1 MKKWLKRIG
10 LVVAALI
17 LLPLM
22 TLFALGL
29 RPGAGHL
36 QASAEIQASP
46 ETLWAWIDDGD
57 RLKQWVSWTE
67 KVTPWSPQAGVG
79 AKRALTM
86 RDENNG
92 GMLMTIDTACTEYM
106 PPKTLSV
113 HMTTAGEF
121 DGQQTYRLTGLGS
134 GRTRI
139 EVSSKYHFSNPMIQ
153 LLEPLVTPSARK
165 KLEGDIARLKMLAE
179 TSAELR

>member
-10 LVVAALI
+10 VVVAAVI
-17 LLPLM
+17 LLPVL
-22 TLFALGL
+22 ALLALSL
-29 RPGAGHL
+29 RPGAGRM
-36 QASAEIQASP
+36 QASAEIQALP
-46 ETLWAWIDDGD
+46 ETLWTWLDDGS

-67 KVTPWSPQAGVG
+67 NVTPWSPQAGVG
-79 AKRALTM
+79 AKRSLTM

-92 GMLMTIDTACTEYM
+92 GMLMTIETACTEYT
-106 PPKTLSV
+106 PPKTLSL

-121 DGQQTYRLTGLGS
+121 EGQQTYRLTDLGS

-139 EVSSKYHFSNPMIQ
+139 EVSSSFHFSNPMIQ

-165 KLEGDIARLKMLAE
+165 KLEGDVARLKTLVE
-179 TSAELR
+179 SQAELR